1 MSPERLF
8 LQLAI
13 VAMEISKAE
22 QLAISVGLDL
32 TLLAERAGDHLLKLG
47 HISQAISSYALS
59 KVQIHLFLCFVFVL
73 FKYMFYPIIGSCR
86 CTLGA
91 GSLVLKI

>member
-59 KVQIHLFLCFVFVL
+59 KVQIHLFLFL
-73 FKYMFYPIIGSCR
+73 FLFYLNIC
-86 CTLGA
+86 L
-91 GSLVLKI
+91 